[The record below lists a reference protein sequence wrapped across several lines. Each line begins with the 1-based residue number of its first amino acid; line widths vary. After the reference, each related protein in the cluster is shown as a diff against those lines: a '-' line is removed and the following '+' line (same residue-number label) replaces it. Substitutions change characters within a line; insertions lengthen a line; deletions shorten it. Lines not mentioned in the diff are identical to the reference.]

1 GAIHVPVVDLNGDGR
16 PDIVVL
22 IGQQH
27 EAVVAFL
34 NDGGLKFTQREL
46 FRAAHPGWGAS
57 GLEPVDLDRDGDLDF
72 LVTNGDSFDDGVLK
86 PDHGVTWLEND
97 GSANFVPHFLVSL
110 PGAHRALPVDADGDG
125 DLDILAC
132 AMAGETATKTNAAQ
146 GLPSILLLEQ

>member
-1 GAIHVPVVDLNGDGR
+1 SLARVADVRAADFDGDGDLDLVVAEFGWLTTGKTLLFENRGLSPKPTFVRHDLDGRSGAIHVPVVDLNGDGR

-22 IGQQH
+22 IGQQP

-97 GSANFVPHFLVSL
+97 
-110 PGAHRALPVDADGDG
+110 
-125 DLDILAC
+125 
-132 AMAGETATKTNAAQ
+132 
-146 GLPSILLLEQ
+146 